1 MTASSP
7 ASNDTEAKDQELKVL
22 AIGDSHS
29 QYFGITPQLRALYP
43 ALGGVHA
50 EVVPVHGSTI
60 AGFGK
65 RSSTLGTKNVIMD
78 SLHSYSP
85 DILVL
90 NFGQVDVEL
99 GIPYRKYVKLEDTS
113 VSWLIEGFSETYAR
127 FINELDF
134 PPENIYIKGSNLS
147 VLAYDRNKAIR
158 YIKRIVTENIE
169 SPEEHEAIIE
179 RMRAAF
185 PNDIERASVVSYF
198 NQAIARSV
206 KSIGASYFDIND
218 DIRDIDTGLISGEFI
233 PSGRD
238 HHLVDSIAVRKIH
251 WQALLKA
258 IEASGLLPSFQH

>member
-1 MTASSP
+1 M
-7 ASNDTEAKDQELKVL
+7 KVL

-29 QYFGITPQLRALYP
+29 QYFGITPQLRALFP
-43 ALGGVHA
+43 ALGGIHA

-65 RSSTLGTKNVIMD
+65 RSSTLGTRNVLMD
-78 SLHSYSP
+78 SLHTYSP

-99 GIPYRKYVKLEDTS
+99 GLPYRKYVKLEDTS
-113 VSWLIEGFSETYAR
+113 VSSLIEGFSETYAR

-134 PPENIYIKGSNLS
+134 PPENIYVKGANLS

-179 RMRAAF
+179 RMRSAF
-185 PNDIERASVVSYF
+185 PNDVERASVVLHF
-198 NQAIARSV
+198 NQAIAKSV
-206 KSIGASYFDIND
+206 QSIGASYFDIND
-218 DIRDIDTGLISGEFI
+218 VIRDIETGLISSEFI

-251 WQALLKA
+251 WQALLKT
-258 IEASGLLPSFQH
+258 IEASGHLPSFQH